1 MMHSALDALIGI
13 LNRAFSLPVLQEKE
27 LPCGNE
33 EWERILSLS
42 AQQRV
47 LPLVVSMFN
56 VLPPD
61 RTATWTTAIEG
72 RLMAEKLIEKQHLR
86 LDLIPRLAGL
96 FKERGLDVMFL
107 KGATLSLRY
116 PSVELRFFGDLDFY
130 LFGHTKDA
138 TEVLAEN
145 GVESREYYHHHDQAV
160 WEGVL
165 LENHYDFLD
174 LENHKSNHILDDAL
188 KSMADHDRRSFSLPG
203 RPMDNAWRMSPTME
217 AIFLMRHMSGH
228 FAASEMELRQLYDWI
243 LLVRDDGGDIDWKE
257 VARLF
262 EASGMMD
269 FARIVVWIIREKL
282 SVELPCPLLPT
293 SGPMAERVWADMFS
307 RRNQDKYRKGS
318 LRYFIREAQVLL
330 QNRWKYRLV
339 YPGES
344 FVGMAFHM
352 LKLKLRLGR

>member
-47 LPLVVSMFN
+47 LPLVVSMFD

-61 RTATWTTAIEG
+61 RTATWTTASEG
-72 RLMAEKLIEKQHLR
+72 RLMAEKLIEKQRLR

-145 GVESREYYHHHDQAV
+145 GVES
-160 WEGVL
+160 
-165 LENHYDFLD
+165 
-174 LENHKSNHILDDAL
+174 NHKSNYILDDAL

-344 FVGMAFHM
+344 FIGMAFHM